1 MNRTFTP
8 IRLLLLAA
16 LALALSFMTG
26 CAAKVNP
33 RESLAAMQSAPEGSP
48 KLLAV
53 YQPWFGQKAHIDVGY
68 SCHDPKVIQQQIA
81 SAKSLNISGFVVNWY
96 GPRKEFE
103 DESYRLLQQFAN
115 ADGSFKIAAQYDEAV
130 DHPGYDTDAVIVDLQ
145 YLYDR
150 YIGPNAGE
158 TRNAYLRYKG
168 RPVIFIFPKDSG
180 TDWDRI
186 RQITKSWQD
195 PPLLIYKDMNAKYPN
210 AFDGYYAWVQPG
222 KDGWARDGSHYG
234 EDYLN
239 YFYRNMQEHHPDKIA
254 VGAVW
259 PGFDDSKAS
268 WSRNR
273 RIAYRCGKTFED
285 VLRVYRKYYS
295 GQNAAPYL
303 LVETWNDYEEGTDV
317 ERTIGHCGRGS
328 NSASIATGA
337 GEQ

>member
-1 MNRTFTP
+1 MKRTFTP
-8 IRLLLLAA
+8 IGLLLLCAIA
-16 LALALSFMTG
+16 LLLNG

-33 RESLAAMQSAPEGSP
+33 RESLASVQNGAPEGSP
-48 KLLAV
+48 RLLAV

-68 SCHDPKVIQQQIA
+68 SCHDPKVLRQQID
-81 SAKSLNISGFVVNWY
+81 SAKDLNISGFLVNWY

-103 DESYRLLQQFAN
+103 DQTYAMLQQLAN
-115 ADGSFKIAAQYDEAV
+115 EDNGFKIAAQYDEAV

-150 YIGPNAGE
+150 YIGPAAD
-158 TRNAYLRYKG
+158 TRNAYLRYNG
-168 RPVIFIFPKDSG
+168 HPVIFIFPKDSG
-180 TDWDRI
+180 TDWNRI
-186 RQITKSWQD
+186 RQITRSWQD
-195 PPLLIYKDMNAKYPN
+195 PPLLIYKDYNSKYPD

-222 KDGWARDGSHYG
+222 KDGWARDGSNYG

-239 YFYRNMQEHHPDKIA
+239 YFYRNMQEHHSEKIA

-259 PGFDDSKAS
+259 PGFDDTRAS

-273 RIAYRCGKTFED
+273 HIAYRCGKTFDD
-285 VLRVYRKYYS
+285 VLRVYRKYYGS
-295 GQNAAPYL
+295 QNASPYL

-328 NSASIATGA
+328 NLAGIATKA
-337 GEQ
+337 GGQ